1 MALSREDI
9 QSIARLAR
17 LHLTEEEEIRYAE
30 ELSAV
35 LSYVDMLNQVDTT
48 GVEET
53 FQVTG
58 LEDIFRTDEVVASS
72 EEKRKLIIDAFPQE
86 KRGMLAVPNVFDTPE
101 E

>member
-9 QSIARLAR
+9 QSIAQLAR

-48 GVEET
+48 EIEET
-53 FQVTG
+53 CQVTG
-58 LEDIFRTDEVVASS
+58 LVDIFRTDEVVVSS
-72 EEKRKLIIDAFPQE
+72 KEKRKSIMSAFPQE
-86 KRGMLAVPNVFDTPE
+86 KRKMLAVPNVFDATE